1 MPPHLPT
8 PTTALRRMAL
18 AMLLSATALGVGHAQ
33 TTTATM
39 DAPAAGLGM
48 VGGSLSL
55 ETADSK
61 GKRITAGAV
70 RGKVAVVFFW
80 STRCA
85 VCRDS
90 LPELRANAAGWQNKP
105 FTLLAVNLDSRKD
118 DWLTYE
124 KLVDQT
130 VMPNA
135 NWLSVRLDGAAPAA
149 QRLPLT
155 LLVDAKGKVIARY
168 EGRLA
173 PEVWDGVADLLH

>member
-1 MPPHLPT
+1 LS
-8 PTTALRRMAL
+8 L
-18 AMLLSATALGVGHAQ
+18 AAADSAGQRV
-33 TTTATM
+33 TAT
-39 DAPAAGLGM
+39 
-48 VGGSLSL
+48 
-55 ETADSK
+55 
-61 GKRITAGAV
+61 AV

-80 STRCA
+80 STNCA

-105 FTLLAVNLDSRKD
+105 FTLLAVNLDARKD

-124 KLVDQT
+124 KLVSRT

-135 NWLSVRLDGAAPAA
+135 NWLSVRMDDAAPAA

-173 PEVWDGVADLLH
+173 PEVWDGVAELLP

>member
-1 MPPHLPT
+1 MPPRLPPPIAT
-8 PTTALRRMAL
+8 LLRVALTTLVC
-18 AMLLSATALGVGHAQ
+18 ATALGVGHAQ
-33 TTTATM
+33 TTTASS
-39 DAPAAGLGM
+39 GLGT
-48 VGGSLSL
+48 VGSTLALAASD
-55 ETADSK
+55 TK
-61 GKRITAGAV
+61 GQGIPVSAV

-105 FTLLAVNLDSRKD
+105 FALLAVNVDPRKD

-130 VMPNA
+130 VTPNA
-135 NWLSVRLDGAAPAA
+135 NWVSVRLDGAAPAA

-155 LLVDAKGKVIARY
+155 LLVDSQGKIIARY

>member
-1 MPPHLPT
+1 MPPCLPT
-8 PTTALRRMAL
+8 SISALRRTAL
-18 AMLLSATALGVGHAQ
+18 ALLISATTLGVGHAQ
-33 TTTATM
+33 TTTAT
-39 DAPAAGLGM
+39 AGLGT
-48 VGGSLSL
+48 VGSALSL
-55 ETADSK
+55 AASDSK
-61 GKRITAGAV
+61 GQRVSAAAV
-70 RGKVAVVFFW
+70 RGKVSVVFFW
-80 STRCA
+80 STGCA

-105 FTLLAVNLDSRKD
+105 FSLLAVNVDARKD

-135 NWLSVRLDGAAPAA
+135 NWLSVRLDDPAPAA

-155 LLVDAKGKVIARY
+155 LLVDTKGKVIARY

-173 PEVWDGVADLLH
+173 PEVWDGVAEQLP